1 MSISKETEAKLQAEH
16 GEVHILEASGVTIAV
31 KNPSAPS
38 FDRFM
43 STSAAKKEN
52 AHKALGQLVRDCLV
66 FPTEAEYDA
75 ALVRLPGLAV
85 TFGSEVM
92 KIAGLVDEVDRK
104 KLGS

>member
-1 MSISKETEAKLQAEH
+1 MGISADIQAKLTAEH
-16 GEVHILEASGVTIAV
+16 GEVYVLEASDVAIAV
-31 KNPSAPS
+31 KNPSPAA

-52 AHKALGQLVRDCLV
+52 AHRALGQLVRDALV
-66 FPTEAEYDA
+66 YPSAEDYDA
-75 ALVRLPGLAV
+75 AIAKRPGLAV
-85 TFGSEVM
+85 TFGSEVA